1 LTDFPEKNRLQLL
14 DLEYF
19 LLARLIQSG
28 REEDALGNLRRNART
43 MIERKWMMPGGT
55 TKRSGLLTKLRM
67 TVSELD
73 LPALQIWLVANFVSV
88 GLLLLLGVRLGLAFA
103 ASHVS
108 FFSWEFLS
116 AAFVANAWLVGAAV
130 LARIVMIGMA
140 YRVLHVLRS
149 SEARARQV
157 AGRDVL
163 SGLPNRFRFSEFVDA
178 EIARCRRGRHQFA
191 LFYLDLDHFKQAND
205 TFGHDAGD
213 RLIVAFT
220 RRLAQVLRAGD
231 HFARLGGDEFAL
243 IQADVVEPRDCAR
256 LAQRILDA
264 MSAPF
269 EINNQQIFIGVS
281 IGIALCPQN
290 AEDRQE
296 LMRLADLALYR
307 SKQAGRN
314 RFAFFEAK
322 MGEELRM
329 RQSAEDEL
337 RAAIENDEL
346 QLLYQPILSA
356 ADGRI
361 VGVEALAR
369 WQHKAYGL
377 LAADSFIPLAEERGL
392 IVALGEWALRRACSD
407 AKFWDDIKVAIN
419 VSPIQFRQKDFVAT
433 VNRILAESGMDMQRV
448 ELELTEGVVIAD
460 ADLAERAMID
470 LRGLGMRMVLD
481 DFGTGYSSL
490 IYLRR
495 FAFDKIKIDRSFM
508 ESMEFSGESAIII
521 RSIVDL
527 GRSLGLIVT
536 AEGVETEEQA
546 RFLRSLG
553 CDELQGYLFGRP
565 MLAGEI
571 SQRLAE
577 QAARPMHPEALR
589 SIA

>member
-1 LTDFPEKNRLQLL
+1 MT
-14 DLEYF
+14 
-19 LLARLIQSG
+19 
-28 REEDALGNLRRNART
+28 
-43 MIERKWMMPGGT
+43 ERKSIMQGGA
-55 TKRSGLLTKLRM
+55 TKRSGVLSKLRLRVGHM
-67 TVSELD
+67 D
-73 LPALQIWLVANFVSV
+73 LPALQIWIFANFVSMV
-88 GLLLLLGVRLGLAFA
+88 LILILGIRIGLSLFGSPAN
-103 ASHVS
+103 
-108 FFSWEFLS
+108 FFSWKFLS
-116 AAFVANAWLVGAAV
+116 VALVANAWFVAAAV
-130 LARIVMIGMA
+130 LVRILMASMA
-140 YRVLHVLRS
+140 YRILDALRS

-163 SGLPNRFRFSEFVDA
+163 SGLPNRFLFNELVDA

-205 TFGHDAGD
+205 TFGHDVGD

-220 RRLAQVLRAGD
+220 RRLAQVLRACD

-243 IQADVVEPRDCAR
+243 IQADVAEPRDCAR

-264 MSAPF
+264 MSMPF
-269 EINNQQIFIGVS
+269 EISNQQIFIGVS

-290 AEDRQE
+290 ATDRQE
-296 LMRLADLALYR
+296 MMRLADLALYR

-356 ADGRI
+356 QDGKI
-361 VGVEALAR
+361 ICVEALAR
-369 WQHKAYGL
+369 WEHRTYGL
-377 LAADSFIPLAEERGL
+377 LSADSFIPLAEERGL
-392 IVALGEWALRRACSD
+392 IVALGEWALRRACTE
-407 AKFWDDIKVAIN
+407 AKLWPDVKVAIN

-433 VNRILAESGMDMQRV
+433 VNRVLSETGTDAQRV

-460 ADLAERAMID
+460 ADLAEHAIVD
-470 LRGLGMRMVLD
+470 LRALGVRMVLD

-527 GRSLGLIVT
+527 GRSLGLTVT

-546 RFLRSLG
+546 RFLQTLG

-565 MLAGEI
+565 VPATEI
-571 SQRLAE
+571 EQRLAGQRAE
-577 QAARPMHPEALR
+577 QPSLEALR
-589 SIA
+589 FIA